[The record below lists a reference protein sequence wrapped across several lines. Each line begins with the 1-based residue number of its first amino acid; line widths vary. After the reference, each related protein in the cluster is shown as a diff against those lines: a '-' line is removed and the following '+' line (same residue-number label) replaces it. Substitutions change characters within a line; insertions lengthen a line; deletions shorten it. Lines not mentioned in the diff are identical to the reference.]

1 MGRFLTGVLHVELL
15 LAATLSGALIVSA
28 NSVEPLTLET
38 AASSPPECSSPEIV
52 VYEENERPSSEGPC
66 AVPPRTAAELSEARA
81 YLIAT
86 AVPGYTMTRQGP
98 ELAIGRLH
106 PEFASRLASA
116 IKEARSV
123 GLAEAGIFSAYRPP
137 AFGVGGFVDKFESL
151 HTYGLAVD
159 MRGIGAAGSPEAHLW
174 HAIAAKHG
182 VICPYGP
189 DHPIEWNHCQP
200 THVKI
205 ILAENPLRATVTPD
219 GPSKLEGMF
228 ELGTSV
234 IDPPLSPPSDLSTLI
249 TKVQEA
255 RLHPK
260 QQAIPQPRPSVPPPR
275 TDKVHEARLHPKQQA
290 IPQPP
295 PPRVDKKSAIPSL
308 SGSGHHIGFKQVARA
323 QAIPYATATDGL
335 RIISVE
341 EGRRTLR
348 ARSIHATK
356 SQ

>member
-1 MGRFLTGVLHVELL
+1 MHLEWLLAIALSSAITVPAYSVELG
-15 LAATLSGALIVSA
+15 TSD
-28 NSVEPLTLET
+28 
-38 AASSPPECSSPEIV
+38 AASSATDCSSREIV
-52 VYEENERPSSEGPC
+52 ISQGNEGTSPDYPC
-66 AVPPRTAAELSEARA
+66 AVPPRTAAEVSEARA
-81 YLIAT
+81 YLITT

-106 PEFASRLASA
+106 PEFAARLASA
-116 IKEARSV
+116 IQEARSV

-159 MRGIGAAGSPEAHLW
+159 MHGIGAAASPEAHLW

-234 IDPPLSPPSDLSTLI
+234 IDPPLSPPSDLLTLI
-249 TKVQEA
+249 TKVQEARLHRKQQAIPEPGPSAPPPRADKVQEA

-260 QQAIPQPRPSVPPPR
+260 QQAIPQPRPSAPPPR
-275 TDKVHEARLHPKQQA
+275 ADKKRA
-290 IPQPP
+290 IPT
-295 PPRVDKKSAIPSL
+295 L
-308 SGSGHHIGFKQVARA
+308 SGSDHHIGFRRVARA
-323 QAIPYATATDGL
+323 QAIPHAAATDGL
-335 RIISVE
+335 KIITVE
-341 EGRRTLR
+341 EGRRMLR
-348 ARSIHATK
+348 TRSIQATR
-356 SQ
+356 

>member
-1 MGRFLTGVLHVELL
+1 MT
-15 LAATLSGALIVSA
+15 
-28 NSVEPLTLET
+28 
-38 AASSPPECSSPEIV
+38 SSPTDCSSREIV
-52 VYEENERPSSEGPC
+52 VSQGNEGTSSDYIC
-66 AVPPRTAAELSEARA
+66 AVSPRTSAEISEARA

-106 PEFASRLASA
+106 PEFAARLASA
-116 IKEARSV
+116 IQEARSV
-123 GLAEAGIFSAYRPP
+123 GLTEAGVFSAYRPP

-189 DHPIEWNHCQP
+189 DNPIEWNHCQP

-205 ILAENPLRATVTPD
+205 ILAENPLRATVTAD

-234 IDPPLSPPSDLSTLI
+234 IDPPSSPASDLFTLI

-260 QQAIPQPRPSVPPPR
+260 QQAIPHPRQS
-275 TDKVHEARLHPKQQA
+275 A
-290 IPQPP
+290 P
-295 PPRVDKKSAIPSL
+295 PPRVDKKSGIPSFSVSDHHSAFKRVARGPREIPHATARDDL
-308 SGSGHHIGFKQVARA
+308 RIIAVEGRRMLRARSIQPAKSSEDKRSDIPSFSAADYHIGVKREPRVQK
-323 QAIPYATATDGL
+323 IPHATPTDGL
-335 RIISVE
+335 KIISVE
-341 EGRRTLR
+341 EGRRVLR
-348 ARSIHATK
+348 
-356 SQ
+356 